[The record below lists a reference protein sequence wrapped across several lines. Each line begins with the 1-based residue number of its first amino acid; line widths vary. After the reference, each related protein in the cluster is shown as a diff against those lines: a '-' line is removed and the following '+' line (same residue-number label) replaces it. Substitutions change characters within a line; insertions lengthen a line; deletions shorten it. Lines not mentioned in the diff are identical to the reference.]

1 MRKDFGVKVK
11 TKDGISKK
19 EIRTALIIFLL
30 RAIFGIIPFMVIVIA
45 PSFGMYLPG
54 ELKDI
59 VYGTVGATV
68 SAIWIAGYSVAAAVM
83 GAKHSPGFALGM
95 GITVLFGVFLLP
107 LVMWP
112 ELLLSL
118 AVIDADPAIIIPLL
132 LLTAL
137 PILIYIIAYKCS
149 KK

>member
-45 PSFGMYLPG
+45 PSFGIYLPG

-95 GITVLFGVFLLP
+95 GVERITNLKYQVKDLRMFSENDVRFL
-107 LVMWP
+107 
-112 ELLLSL
+112 EEFQS
-118 AVIDADPAIIIPLL
+118 AN
-132 LLTAL
+132 
-137 PILIYIIAYKCS
+137 
-149 KK
+149 